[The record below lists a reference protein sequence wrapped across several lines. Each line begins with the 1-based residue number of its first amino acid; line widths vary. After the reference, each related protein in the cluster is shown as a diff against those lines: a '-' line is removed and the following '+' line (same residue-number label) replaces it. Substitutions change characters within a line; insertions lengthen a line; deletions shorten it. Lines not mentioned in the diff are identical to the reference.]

1 LERVSDWKGEFYMH
15 GQRMAAALAVVMA
28 ATAVNPMI
36 THASAGFDLR
46 KKVVGL
52 SGIMNTGNI
61 NMKVTRGEFAG
72 MLVNASS
79 YRSTVGST
87 SNTSVFAD
95 VPRDHEYASSIRIAS
110 EQGFMNG
117 YLGGNFKPEEYIT
130 LQEAVKGVLGLLEY
144 KNSDFTG
151 DQTGS
156 RMSKYHFLE
165 LDDGLNKEASELM
178 TKEDCVNLFYNLLKT
193 DTKSGTMFGKS
204 LDCELTSDGEI
215 NPFSMVDN
223 SVKGPRVVNSKS
235 RLKSYLPFDLS
246 DANIYLDGDPVKNS
260 SDAITT
266 AFDSTDG
273 VLVYYHTLSKTV
285 WLYTVGNENE
295 SGRSAVLGEI
305 TNVVYNSTDL
315 MTPTAIILDDGNT
328 YVLTSTEMQFA
339 FSSYGD
345 LRVGDSVNLV
355 YTLSEDA
362 EGNQTR
368 TVVDYIE
375 D

>member
-1 LERVSDWKGEFYMH
+1 MH
-15 GQRMAAALAVVMA
+15 GQKMAAALAVLMA
-28 ATAVNPMI
+28 ATAVHPMI
-36 THASAGFDLR
+36 SQASSNFDLR
-46 KKVVGL
+46 KKVIGI
-52 SGIMNTGNI
+52 SGIMNTLNS
-61 NMKVTRGEFAG
+61 NMAVTRGEFAS

-79 YRSTVGST
+79 YRSTVSET

-95 VPRDHEYASSIRIAS
+95 VPRNHEYAASIRIAA
-110 EQGFMNG
+110 EQGYMNG

-130 LQEAVKGVLGLLEY
+130 LQEAVKGLLGLLGYE
-144 KNSDFTG
+144 NADFTG

-156 RMSKYHFLE
+156 RLSKYHFLE
-165 LDDGLNKEASELM
+165 LDENLNKDPDEILK
-178 TKEDCVNLFYNLLKT
+178 KEDCINLFYNLLKA

-223 SVKGPRVVNSKS
+223 SLKGPKVVKSKS
-235 RLKSYLPFDLS
+235 RLGTYLPFKLA
-246 DANIYLDGDPVKNS
+246 DANVYLDGEAVKNS
-260 SDAITT
+260 SEAVTT
-266 AFDSTDG
+266 AFDSSDG

-285 WLYTVGNENE
+285 WLYTVGTENEN
-295 SGRSAVLGEI
+295 GRSAAFGEI

-315 MTPTAIILDDGNT
+315 MTPSAIILDDGNT
-328 YVLTSTEMQFA
+328 YSLTSTEMQFA

-345 LRVGDSVNLV
+345 LRVGDTVNLV
-355 YTLSEDA
+355 YTLSTDS
-362 EGNQTR
+362 EGNETR

>member
-1 LERVSDWKGEFYMH
+1 MH

>member
-1 LERVSDWKGEFYMH
+1 MH
-15 GQRMAAALAVVMA
+15 GQKMAAALAVVMA
-28 ATAVNPMI
+28 VTAVNPMI
-36 THASAGFDLR
+36 SQASSNFDLR
-46 KKVVGL
+46 KKVVGI
-52 SGIMNTGNI
+52 SGIMNTGNT
-61 NMKVTRGEFAG
+61 NMAVTRGEFAS

-79 YRSTVGST
+79 YRSTVSGT

-95 VPRDHEYASSIRIAS
+95 VPRNHEYAASIRIAA

-130 LQEAVKGVLGLLEY
+130 LQDAVKGVLGLLGY
-144 KNSDFTG
+144 QNTDFTG

-156 RMSKYHFLE
+156 RLSKYHFLE
-165 LDDGLNKEASELM
+165 LDENLNKDSAEILK
-178 TKEDCVNLFYNLLKT
+178 KEDCINLFYNLLKA

-204 LDCELTSDGEI
+204 LDCELTADGEI

-223 SVKGPRVVNSKS
+223 SLKGPKVVKSKS
-235 RLKSYLPFDLS
+235 RLGTYLPFKLS
-246 DANIYLDGDPVKNS
+246 DANVYLDGEAVKNS
-260 SDAITT
+260 SEAVT
-266 AFDSTDG
+266 AAFESTDG

-295 SGRSAVLGEI
+295 NGRSAAFGEI

-315 MTPTAIILDDGNT
+315 MTPSAIILDDGNT
-328 YVLTSTEMQFA
+328 YSLTSTEMQFA
-339 FSSYGD
+339 FSSYGE
-345 LRVGDSVNLV
+345 LRVGDTVNLV
-355 YTLSEDA
+355 YTLSTDS
-362 EGNQTR
+362 EGNETR

>member
-1 LERVSDWKGEFYMH
+1 MH
-15 GQRMAAALAVVMA
+15 GQRMAAALAIVMA

-36 THASAGFDLR
+36 SHASASFDLR
-46 KKVVGL
+46 KKVIGL

-61 NMKVTRGEFAG
+61 NMTVTRGEFAS

-79 YRSTVGST
+79 YRSTVSST

-95 VPRDHEYASSIRIAS
+95 VPRDHEYASSIRIAA

-130 LQEAVKGVLGLLEY
+130 LQEAVKGVLGLLGY
-144 KNSDFTG
+144 QNSDFTG
-151 DQTGS
+151 DQMGA

-165 LDDGLNKEASELM
+165 LDDGLNKESSELM

-193 DTKSGTMFGKS
+193 NTKSGTMFGKS

-223 SVKGPRVVNSKS
+223 SIKGPKAVDSKS
-235 RLKSYLPFDLS
+235 RLKSYLPFKLS
-246 DANIYLDGDPVKNS
+246 DANVYLDGEPVKNS
-260 SDAITT
+260 SEAINT
-266 AFDSTDG
+266 ALESADG

-295 SGRSAVLGEI
+295 NGRSAVLGEI
-305 TNVVYNSTDL
+305 TNVVYNSTEL
-315 MTPTAIILDDGNT
+315 MTPSAIILDDGNT
-328 YVLTSTEMQFA
+328 YELTSTEMQFA

-345 LRVGDSVNLV
+345 FRVGDSVHLI

-362 EGNQTR
+362 QGNQTR
-368 TVVDYIE
+368 TVIDYMG

>member
-1 LERVSDWKGEFYMH
+1 MFSSDRKGEIYMH
-15 GQRMAAALAVVMA
+15 GQKMAAALAVVMA
-28 ATAVNPMI
+28 ATAVTPMI
-36 THASAGFDLR
+36 SQASTNFDLR
-46 KKVVGL
+46 KKVVGI
-52 SGIMNTGNI
+52 SGIMNTGNL
-61 NMKVTRGEFAG
+61 NMSVTRGEFAS

-79 YRSTVGST
+79 YRSTVSGT

-95 VPRDHEYASSIRIAS
+95 VPRDNEYASSIRIAA

-130 LQEAVKGVLGLLEY
+130 LQEAVKGILGLLGY
-144 KNSDFTG
+144 QNTDFTG

-156 RMSKYHFLE
+156 RLSKYHFLE
-165 LDDGLNKEASELM
+165 LDENLNKDALELLS
-178 TKEDCVNLFYNLLKT
+178 KEDCVNLFYNLLKT
-193 DTKSGTMFGKS
+193 DTKAGTMFGKS
-204 LDCELTSDGEI
+204 LDCELTADGEI

-223 SVKGPRVVNSKS
+223 SMKGPKVVTSKS
-235 RLKSYLPFDLS
+235 RLSSYLPFKLS

-260 SDAITT
+260 SEAITT

-295 SGRSAVLGEI
+295 NGRSAALGEI
-305 TNVVYNSTDL
+305 TNVIYNSTDL
-315 MTPTAIILDDGNT
+315 MTPSAIILDDGNT
-328 YVLTSTEMQFA
+328 YTLTSTEMQFA

-355 YTLSEDA
+355 YTLSTDS
-362 EGNQTR
+362 EGNETR
-368 TVVDYIE
+368 TVIDYIE